1 MAGESERTV
10 KRMLPKTGQAVE
22 RCVHGGAAR
31 AQTRRMGLAAIAPGY
46 EPATARLVLAG
57 FLGTFLIARIVVLLI
72 MTRAIP
78 TLYLRLGSTH
88 VHHLNYGIVLLSV
101 VGGYL
106 VLARPTGTAFQVA
119 TLVYAVGLALT
130 YDEFGMWVHLG
141 GPYWQRASL
150 DAVTVI
156 ASALLL
162 IAVAPD
168 WRSFQPHH
176 WATAAV
182 LAAALVAFSVLLK
195 RSMRFA
201 RELISPAL
209 QHIEASGPKT

>member
-1 MAGESERTV
+1 
-10 KRMLPKTGQAVE
+10 
-22 RCVHGGAAR
+22 
-31 AQTRRMGLAAIAPGY
+31 MGLAAIAPGY
-46 EPATARLVLAG
+46 EPSTARLVLAG

-78 TLYLRLGSTH
+78 TLYLRVGSTH

-106 VLARPTGTAFQVA
+106 VLAQPTGTAFEVA
-119 TLVYAVGLALT
+119 AVLYAVGLALT

-150 DAVTVI
+150 DAVTVV
-156 ASALLL
+156 ASTLLL
-162 IAVAPD
+162 VAVAPD
-168 WRSFQPHH
+168 WRSFEPHH
-176 WATAAV
+176 WTTAAL
-182 LAAALVAFSVLLK
+182 LAAAIAAFSVLLK

-201 RELISPAL
+201 RDRISPSL
-209 QHIEASGPKT
+209 QQIEAGGPKT